1 MRKHFIG
8 ILFTL
13 LVFISCNE
21 GGNKLTNE
29 FNLIPLPNE
38 ISTSSGKLIL
48 QDKVTLSMPSEI
60 QSSILFDYFKDVL
73 KNTTIKPKK
82 VVDSSEALIKLTI
95 DNSISDEEYNL
106 DISTDNIELK
116 SNNTGAGFFYGLQTL
131 IQLMPVEI
139 HDASAEHN
147 ITMIELPIVSIND
160 APRFPYRGA
169 MMDVARNFLPKET
182 VLKFIDLMAIYK
194 LNRLHM
200 HLTDDQGWRIEIKKY
215 PKLTEVGSYRSQT
228 QVGHSDYYWPRRY
241 DGIEQSGFYT
251 QEDIRE
257 IVQYASDRF
266 ITVIPEI
273 EMPGHTSAS
282 LAAYP
287 WLSCGLGKDY
297 VVRDYFDIFDEVYCP
312 KETTFEFLENVLS
325 EVIDLFP
332 SHYIHIGGDECPK
345 KAWKVCTDCQAL
357 IKKEG
362 LKDEDELQ
370 SWFIHRIEE
379 FVNSKGRDIIGWD
392 EILEGGL
399 APNATV
405 MSWRGEE
412 GGIIAAKQKH
422 NVIMSPGETCYFD
435 FYQEDPEFA
444 PLAMKGFLPLDSV
457 YGYDPLPAELTEEEQ
472 SYIIGV
478 QANIWGEY
486 IQTTDYFEYMT
497 FPRLLAMAEVQWTQP
512 ENKNFDEFTHR
523 LAEDFKRLDYYGINA
538 SRNFFD
544 VNITGAWS
552 VEKNSYEVTLKTFS
566 PNTKIY
572 YSINDSIV
580 TALSSLYVNPIR
592 LEKDATVY
600 AVVYKDGIA
609 QGTITK
615 KSFAVNKATGTTYV
629 STPEPISENVNEGF
643 GLTDGYRGY
652 AKNVRRWVRYRND
665 AVQID
670 VTLHAPETISTVSTS
685 FVWRPVNYT
694 WPARKVIIYTS
705 VDGEIYEEKA
715 SEEFTYDFSPTEGTR
730 FPVSISFAESEAKY
744 VRLEISS
751 WGEIPEGFYRAGEQS
766 KTGLDEIEIH

>member
-1 MRKHFIG
+1 
-8 ILFTL
+8 
-13 LVFISCNE
+13 
-21 GGNKLTNE
+21 
-29 FNLIPLPNE
+29 
-38 ISTSSGKLIL
+38 
-48 QDKVTLSMPSEI
+48 
-60 QSSILFDYFKDVL
+60 
-73 KNTTIKPKK
+73 
-82 VVDSSEALIKLTI
+82 
-95 DNSISDEEYNL
+95 
-106 DISTDNIELK
+106 
-116 SNNTGAGFFYGLQTL
+116 
-131 IQLMPVEI
+131 
-139 HDASAEHN
+139 
-147 ITMIELPIVSIND
+147 
-160 APRFPYRGA
+160 
-169 MMDVARNFLPKET
+169 
-182 VLKFIDLMAIYK
+182 
-194 LNRLHM
+194 
-200 HLTDDQGWRIEIKKY
+200 
-215 PKLTEVGSYRSQT
+215 
-228 QVGHSDYYWPRRY
+228 
-241 DGIEQSGFYT
+241 
-251 QEDIRE
+251 
-257 IVQYASDRF
+257 
-266 ITVIPEI
+266 
-273 EMPGHTSAS
+273 
-282 LAAYP
+282 
-287 WLSCGLGKDY
+287 
-297 VVRDYFDIFDEVYCP
+297 
-312 KETTFEFLENVLS
+312 
-325 EVIDLFP
+325 
-332 SHYIHIGGDECPK
+332 
-345 KAWKVCTDCQAL
+345 
-357 IKKEG
+357 
-362 LKDEDELQ
+362 
-370 SWFIHRIEE
+370 
-379 FVNSKGRDIIGWD
+379 
-392 EILEGGL
+392 
-399 APNATV
+399 
-405 MSWRGEE
+405 
-412 GGIIAAKQKH
+412 
-422 NVIMSPGETCYFD
+422 
-435 FYQEDPEFA
+435 
-444 PLAMKGFLPLDSV
+444 MKGFLPLDSV

-615 KSFAVNKATGTTYV
+615 KSFAVNKATATTYV

-730 FPVSISFAESEAKY
+730 FPVSISFAESEAK
-744 VRLEISS
+744 I
-751 WGEIPEGFYRAGEQS
+751 GRASCRERV
-766 KTGLDEIEIH
+766 